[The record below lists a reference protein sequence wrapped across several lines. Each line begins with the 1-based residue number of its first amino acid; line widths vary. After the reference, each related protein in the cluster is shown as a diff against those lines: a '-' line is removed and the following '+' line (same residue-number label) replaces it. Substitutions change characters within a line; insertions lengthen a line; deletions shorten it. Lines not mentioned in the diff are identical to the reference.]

1 MTQTRLH
8 HPQVRTD
15 AVVHT
20 TESFQRALQVGDLA
34 IISLVILGAH
44 LVRFGPGDASIATL
58 RHGTWSSYVPLGV
71 GIVIT
76 WWLLL
81 AAVKSYREHLLGY
94 GPDEYHRVFQAT
106 VAEFGGLALVS
117 YLAGIQLSR
126 GYFLVALPGGLV
138 ALHLWRWL
146 ARRRFVRARRN
157 GVFTHPTFVVGSCES
172 ASAVIAEIGRR
183 PELGLAVCGIFL
195 SDLPPEAGADDHR
208 DAELPAAVIGGT
220 ACLLKAVDGAD
231 GITLVIARSSG
242 LNPSDI
248 RRISWV
254 LGATS
259 RLIMVP
265 SMLDVAGPRLHLRPV
280 DGISLIEIQVPHLD
294 GAGLFIKR
302 LWDVVLSAAL
312 IIVLTPLW
320 IVLPVLIWSEDRGP
334 VFFRQTR
341 VGLDG
346 HEFRIWKF
354 RTMRI
359 NADAELTALLAR
371 QGTSDRPLFK
381 VDDDPRITRLGRF
394 LRRTSLDE
402 LPQLFNVFRGTMSL
416 VGPRPQVPEEVE
428 LYDDTAARRLLIKPG
443 MTGLWQVNGRSSLTW
458 EEALRFDLFYVEN
471 WALSMDIRILFRTL
485 RVVLAREG
493 SV

>member
-1 MTQTRLH
+1 
-8 HPQVRTD
+8 
-15 AVVHT
+15 
-20 TESFQRALQVGDLA
+20 
-34 IISLVILGAH
+34 
-44 LVRFGPGDASIATL
+44 
-58 RHGTWSSYVPLGV
+58 
-71 GIVIT
+71 
-76 WWLLL
+76 
-81 AAVKSYREHLLGY
+81 
-94 GPDEYHRVFQAT
+94 
-106 VAEFGGLALVS
+106 
-117 YLAGIQLSR
+117 
-126 GYFLVALPGGLV
+126 
-138 ALHLWRWL
+138 
-146 ARRRFVRARRN
+146 
-157 GVFTHPTFVVGSCES
+157 
-172 ASAVIAEIGRR
+172 
-183 PELGLAVCGIFL
+183 
-195 SDLPPEAGADDHR
+195 
-208 DAELPAAVIGGT
+208 
-220 ACLLKAVDGAD
+220 
-231 GITLVIARSSG
+231 
-242 LNPSDI
+242 
-248 RRISWV
+248 
-254 LGATS
+254 
-259 RLIMVP
+259 
-265 SMLDVAGPRLHLRPV
+265 MLDVAGPRLHLRPV

-354 RTMRI
+354 RTMRV

-381 VDDDPRITRLGRF
+381 VDNDPRITRLGRF